1 MSLPSST
8 ELQALIGALKPV
20 CDRANELASQERQN
34 NPGNF
39 YNSGL
44 YHEYANAAI
53 GTRQAIDALEDV
65 LKRALHSES
74 VSRGN

>member
-8 ELQALIGALKPV
+8 ELNALIGALKPV
-20 CDRANELASQERQN
+20 CDRANELADQERKN

-44 YHEYANAAI
+44 YHEYSNAAL
-53 GTRQAIDALEDV
+53 GTLQAMNALEDV
-65 LKRALHSES
+65 LKRAQHSES
-74 VSRGN
+74 IHRGN